1 MDNYTIDYCK
11 GCSKYT
17 SLKNGLCNTCNELER
32 LRILALDLP
41 DFMKDLLK
49 GKDYNDTKRN

>member
-17 SLKNGLCNTCNELER
+17 SLKNDRCNTCNELER

-49 GKDYNDTKRN
+49 GKDYNDN

>member
-17 SLKNGLCNTCNELER
+17 SLKNNLCINCNEIQR
-32 LRILALDLP
+32 LRNLANDLP
-41 DFMKDLLK
+41 DFMKDLFRK
-49 GKDYNDTKRN
+49 KNNDT